1 MAMPQAPGD
10 EGGPSELE
18 FSVPVANRRLPTRV
32 SNACRRCRRNK
43 SRCDSFR
50 PCSLCLRAN
59 VDCEPAAP
67 ADEPRNSRARAYS
80 QRRGARLQRRRPES
94 RDSSGDVPST
104 PASSFSLD
112 RHVVESVGE
121 EESGSTKVPDPTDR
135 RTSWVPVDY
144 GESESAMGIA
154 RKMYR
159 LGSQSIDHHPTSA
172 IPDGAG
178 WGARTPQRRASDKHL
193 PISTILGSRF
203 PDQEMMYSLLEE
215 YFESVHW
222 FSLVIYEPKFRKGLL
237 SIKDCHAHPAEAP
250 FLILLSM
257 VLCMAA
263 WYRYKRAAQDGGEEW
278 HLWSDDLLR
287 IVESRL
293 VQIMDQNSIAAV
305 QTLILLGSHH
315 VYHGRPNLSFALL
328 GATIKLS
335 HAMGLHRTLTRGAT
349 GDIEE
354 RKRVWWTIYTWD
366 RFASISYG
374 RPLSINDED
383 CNLEMPTEFTESPHF
398 LQESIQQGLP
408 GVVYSS
414 YQTELSKLYLIAS
427 PALKTIFGSLSA
439 RSAQQHFESKYASL
453 VTKVTQRLDCW
464 RRQLPRFLS
473 LDLNQDYHPGTTGWS
488 IRAHLLQSL
497 SLQLTFDNLLI
508 VLHRPFLARQ
518 VEHLSAKAS
527 VSETTSPL
535 DQTQSPALTSHS
547 SNLPSHHPASP
558 SGETTVSSED
568 WWNAAVRT
576 VRMTELPQLAQLAT
590 NSHLVAFMAMNL
602 FHASIVL
609 ILVALSDPLSDP
621 AQGIKRTIT
630 RVFRLQQLLG
640 HRSALSSQSSI
651 VLENL
656 IRLLLRR
663 EGEAMLG
670 PVTSGQVAVDSYEQP
685 PFRAPGDGGSMSV
698 EDTLRLPLETAFS
711 TSSQGA
717 ERQVWPNHSMMQRFN
732 ESLASVQRSKHLVCL
747 G

>member
-1 MAMPQAPGD
+1 
-10 EGGPSELE
+10 
-18 FSVPVANRRLPTRV
+18 
-32 SNACRRCRRNK
+32 
-43 SRCDSFR
+43 
-50 PCSLCLRAN
+50 
-59 VDCEPAAP
+59 
-67 ADEPRNSRARAYS
+67 
-80 QRRGARLQRRRPES
+80 
-94 RDSSGDVPST
+94 
-104 PASSFSLD
+104 
-112 RHVVESVGE
+112 
-121 EESGSTKVPDPTDR
+121 
-135 RTSWVPVDY
+135 
-144 GESESAMGIA
+144 
-154 RKMYR
+154 
-159 LGSQSIDHHPTSA
+159 
-172 IPDGAG
+172 
-178 WGARTPQRRASDKHL
+178 
-193 PISTILGSRF
+193 
-203 PDQEMMYSLLEE
+203 
-215 YFESVHW
+215 
-222 FSLVIYEPKFRKGLL
+222 
-237 SIKDCHAHPAEAP
+237 
-250 FLILLSM
+250 
-257 VLCMAA
+257 
-263 WYRYKRAAQDGGEEW
+263 
-278 HLWSDDLLR
+278 
-287 IVESRL
+287 
-293 VQIMDQNSIAAV
+293 
-305 QTLILLGSHH
+305 
-315 VYHGRPNLSFALL
+315 
-328 GATIKLS
+328 
-335 HAMGLHRTLTRGAT
+335 
-349 GDIEE
+349 
-354 RKRVWWTIYTWD
+354 
-366 RFASISYG
+366 
-374 RPLSINDED
+374 
-383 CNLEMPTEFTESPHF
+383 MPTEFTESPYF

-453 VTKVTQRLDCW
+453 VTEVTQRLDCW

-473 LDLNQDYHPGTTGWS
+473 LDLNQDYHPGTTGSS

-535 DQTQSPALTSHS
+535 DQTQSPALTLHS

-558 SGETTVSSED
+558 SGETTVSSEY

-621 AQGIKRTIT
+621 AQGVKRTIT

-640 HRSALSSQSSI
+640 QRSALSSQSSV

-670 PVTSGQVAVDSYEQP
+670 PVTSSQVAVDSHEQP

-711 TSSQGA
+711 TSAQGA
-717 ERQVWPNHSMMQRFN
+717 ERQVWPNNSMTQRFN
-732 ESLASVQRSKHLVCL
+732 ESLASVQRSKHLDCL